1 MWVKDRMIQRP
12 VEVTVDTSIE
22 EARELMRR
30 ERLECLPVLDEN
42 GQLVGVI
49 SDLEIATAA
58 PSPAT
63 ALDRFEI
70 RSLLTKIRVRHVAR
84 RDIATVGEDTSL
96 GDAARIMA
104 DRRLAGLP
112 VMRDGKLVG
121 MITEASLLRT
131 LQDALQPRCCPSKP
145 IRLPESMITAW

>member
-30 ERLECLPVLDEN
+30 EGIQCLPVLDEN

-49 SDLEIATAA
+49 SDLEIAAAA

-70 RSLLTKIRVRHVAR
+70 HSLLPKIRVRHVVR

-96 GDAARIMA
+96 GEAARIMA

-121 MITEASLLRT
+121 MITEASLLRA
-131 LQDALQPRCCPSKP
+131 LQDALQPCCCPSKP
-145 IRLPESMITAW
+145 IGLLESIATA